1 MASHLQAAPSPASAS
16 QRLADQLHLLSSLAE
31 AITYRMLDLEERL
44 AALEAAATAASEPDP
59 AGAGVDLRLLETEA
73 RLEQLE
79 QLLQP
84 GPLAERTA
92 RRLEAVPVAFDA
104 HGPADSDAD
113 PEEALFPEEAE
124 QAFMD
129 DIVA

>member
-16 QRLADQLHLLSSLAE
+16 QRLADQIHLLSPPAE
-31 AITYRMLDLEERL
+31 TITYRMLDLEERL
-44 AALEAAATAASEPDP
+44 AALEATASAASQ
-59 AGAGVDLRLLETEA
+59 AGPEVEGVDLRLQETES

-84 GPLAERTA
+84 VAAADLPS
-92 RRLEAVPVAFDA
+92 RRLEAVAAGFDDRLA
-104 HGPADSDAD
+104 GGEEDA
-113 PEEALFPEEAE
+113 EQALFPEEGE

-129 DIVA
+129 EIVA

>member
-1 MASHLQAAPSPASAS
+1 MALHLQAAPSPASAS
-16 QRLADQLHLLSSLAE
+16 QRLADQIHLLSSLAE
-31 AITYRMLDLEERL
+31 TITYRILDLEERL
-44 AALEAAATAASEPDP
+44 AALEAAASAGEAAPDDE
-59 AGAGVDLRLLETEA
+59 AVDLRLLETES

-84 GPLAERTA
+84 GMASEQSS
-92 RRLEAVPVAFDA
+92 RRLEPVAAVPGLA
-104 HGPADSDAD
+104 GPVGDEVSA
-113 PEEALFPEEAE
+113 EALFPEEGE